1 MAEEKN
7 NKRLKRVIVPVL
19 IVLGALI
26 ILAGGFG
33 IWVYASL
40 HSMKDTGIPE
50 VIEEPMPEPEPEEEI
65 DIESLEEA
73 KPTPEPMPTPI
84 PDSEREI
91 YNFVLFGLDTRSP
104 KNLSSGNTDVML
116 IVTLDKEHGKLK
128 ITSLMRD
135 MLVENDYTK
144 HPFGKL
150 NSVFA
155 HGGAAGAVETIEKVT
170 GIPIHGYAIMNFH
183 TVAKTIDALGGVSIK
198 LSESEVFAIN
208 RMLVGKFGDESRNI
222 KKAGT
227 QKLNGEKA
235 VMYMRIRRVGNSDF
249 GRTQRQR
256 IVLREVFEKCQ
267 DMSVFEMISLI
278 DVFSNFLRT
287 DLEVGQITD
296 YVRIL
301 YSLRNAEFY
310 ELRMPA
316 DDTFRFARYKGGSV
330 IEFDLLANSDLL
342 KAFIYDDIIPE
353 QKKDNMSGE
362 FQFPTSEEDEDELM
376 PPTEPVPEPAPQE
389 PAPPPDPEMPP
400 QAVNG
405 ENAA

>member
-1 MAEEKN
+1 MAEQKSK
-7 NKRLKRVIVPVL
+7 KRLKRVLVPVL

-26 ILAGGFG
+26 LLAGSFAV
-33 IWVYASL
+33 WVYASL
-40 HSMKDTGIPE
+40 HSMKDTGIPD
-50 VIEEPMPEPEPEEEI
+50 VIEEEPFPEPEYEEEI
-65 DIESLEEA
+65 DIETLEEA
-73 KPTPEPMPTPI
+73 EPEPVPVPTPI
-84 PDSEREI
+84 PDSAREI

-116 IVTLDKEHGKLK
+116 IITLDKEHGKVK

-135 MLVENDYTK
+135 MLVESDHTK

-150 NSVFA
+150 NSVFS
-155 HGGAAGAVETIEKVT
+155 HGGAAGAVETIEKFT

-183 TVAKTIDALGGVSIK
+183 TVAKTIDALGGVTIK

-208 RMLVGKFGDESRNI
+208 RMLVGKFGDESRNL

-256 IVLREVFEKCQ
+256 IVLREVFEKCR
-267 DMSVFEMISLI
+267 DMSVIEMIGLI

-287 DLEVGQITD
+287 DLDVSQITD

-301 YSLRNAEFY
+301 YGLKDAEFY
-310 ELRMPA
+310 ELRLPA

-330 IEFDLLANSDLL
+330 IEFDLLTNSALL

-353 QKKDNMSGE
+353 QKRDNMSGE
-362 FQFPTSEEDEDELM
+362 FQFPTLEDEDSELM
-376 PPTEPVPEPAPQE
+376 PPTEPVP
-389 PAPPPDPEMPP
+389 PETAFPP
-400 QAVNG
+400 QDVNG
-405 ENAA
+405 DNAA